1 MKNLSFYLVELPL
14 VMLVYLN
21 RVYQMGC
28 FYLPK
33 IANLKIMCLKTDT
46 PTCWL
51 VSIYHSQNYYFFTAK
66 PKSIYDKT
74 NLFSV
79 SDDHSR
85 VKLRDLPIGHT
96 DYINANYIDVSKTL
110 ILL

>member
-1 MKNLSFYLVELPL
+1 
-14 VMLVYLN
+14 
-21 RVYQMGC
+21 MGC

-33 IANLKIMCLKTDT
+33 IANLKTMWLKTDT
-46 PTCWL
+46 QTCWL
-51 VSIYHSQNYYFFTAK
+51 VSIIIILKIVTFSHLNL
-66 PKSIYDKT
+66 KSIYMIKQI
-74 NLFSV
+74 LFSV

-110 ILL
+110 VILTSKFQIQNQHPFMRV